1 MTKPLF
7 TKPACGKLSPLRG
20 KHRDPRTGYAEILK
34 AAKDTAARLDW
45 QAPRSRPN
53 NQGEPRN
60 ASAPA
65 KG

>member
-34 AAKDTAARLDW
+34 AAKETAARLDW
-45 QAPRSRPN
+45 QAPRSRLN
-53 NQGEPRN
+53 TEVSRGT
-60 ASAPA
+60 
-65 KG
+65 